1 MLVSLISLT
10 SAIDIYAGDSY
21 SFTLNE
27 QYSYYEITGNQT
39 EIDLEVQ
46 QNGTI
51 VTILFGKYMKNDT
64 FTITFYNEKDE
75 PIEQEETTSSGG
87 SGSKG
92 ICYRGYK
99 TTEWSEC
106 NGTQIRNVTKDW
118 KTCHQTFQ
126 EKPTEIQ
133 DCEIIKLDDEPLIKQ
148 EEEKG
153 NWVIR
158 LIKWI
163 WDKIIFWK

>member
-51 VTILFGKYMKNDT
+51 VTITLGKYMKNDT

-75 PIEQEETTSSGG
+75 LIEQEETTSSGG
-87 SGSKG
+87 GGG
-92 ICYRGYK
+92 IV
-99 TTEWSEC
+99 TE
-106 NGTQIRNVTKDW
+106 D
-118 KTCHQTFQ
+118 
-126 EKPTEIQ
+126 
-133 DCEIIKLDDEPLIKQ
+133 IKQ
-148 EEEKG
+148 QNGVNVMELK
-153 NWVIR
+153 
-158 LIKWI
+158 
-163 WDKIIFWK
+163 

>member
-27 QYSYYEITGNQT
+27 QYSYYEITGNST
-39 EIDLEVQ
+39 LIDLEVE
-46 QNGTI
+46 QNETN

-75 PIEQEETTSSGG
+75 LIEQEETTSSGG
-87 SGSKG
+87 GGG

-106 NGTQIRNVTKDW
+106 NGTQIRIVTKDW
-118 KTCHQTFQ
+118 KTCHLQKQ

-133 DCEIIKLDDEPLIKQ
+133 DCEIKDDTDIINIEIKHKD
-148 EEEKG
+148 
-153 NWVIR
+153 NWFIR